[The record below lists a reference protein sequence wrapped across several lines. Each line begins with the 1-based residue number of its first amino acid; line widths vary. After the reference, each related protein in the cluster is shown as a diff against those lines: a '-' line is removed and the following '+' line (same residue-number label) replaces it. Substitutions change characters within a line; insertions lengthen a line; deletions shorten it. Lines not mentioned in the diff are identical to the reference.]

1 MGLLTTLS
9 LLKRDK
15 KLEIFC
21 PVSVLRIVQA
31 HIKHAKMKFSYEL
44 KLNGLKSEK
53 SKKIFECPSYIVQT
67 IPLKHSIFTNG
78 FLIKE
83 QPKKRKLLIDKL
95 KDKKIDKIYYNKF
108 TKGLNVIDEDG
119 NEVSYLD
126 VTKEGD
132 NSKSYAYCSDTSFC
146 ESIIETIKGVD
157 LLYCE
162 TTFLQRHQ
170 DKAISTFHST
180 TKDAGIL
187 AQKAEVKKLLIGH
200 FSSRYDDIQE
210 FFNETKE
217 FFNDVML

>member
-1 MGLLTTLS
+1 M
-9 LLKRDK
+9 
-15 KLEIFC
+15 
-21 PVSVLRIVQA
+21 
-31 HIKHAKMKFSYEL
+31 
-44 KLNGLKSEK
+44 EK

-108 TKGLNVIDEDG
+108 TKGLNVIDENG

-126 VTKEGD
+126 VTKDGD

-146 ESIIETIKGVD
+146 ESIIDTIRGVD

-162 TTFLQRHQ
+162 TTFLQDIRTRPNQ
-170 DKAISTFHST
+170 
-180 TKDAGIL
+180 
-187 AQKAEVKKLLIGH
+187 H
-200 FSSRYDDIQE
+200 FIQPL
-210 FFNETKE
+210 K
-217 FFNDVML
+217 MLEY